1 MSPLDLDPRTVKGLL
16 PEEAARLLSLNGINE
31 LPADKPRDLKTIALD
46 VLLDPIFI
54 LMASSGFIY
63 LILGDLQE
71 ALMLLGFVVLIMAI
85 GLYQEAKTE
94 KALDALKRLS
104 SPRALVIRGGVQLR
118 IPGRE
123 VVMGDMIVLA
133 EGDRV
138 PADARV
144 LWQTHLSADESLLTG
159 ESVPV
164 RKSVWD
170 GVSARSAAGGDDLS
184 FVYSGTLIVQGQ
196 ALVEAVGTGSETEI
210 GKIGKALS
218 RVETGKT
225 LLQKEMSRLVKVIGT
240 GAFFLCALVVAA
252 YGSIR
257 GDWLGGFL
265 AGLSLAMAILPNEFP
280 VVLSIFLAL
289 GAWRLSK
296 KKVLTR
302 NVPAIENLGAA
313 TVLCVDKTGTLTRNQ
328 MTLQKLYVPG
338 KTFEEGKGLEL
349 AEDFHELVEYGLLA
363 SQRDPFDPVEKA
375 LKELAERHLSQ
386 TEHIHDQWTLVRQ
399 YPLSSSMLALSYV
412 WESSETEEY
421 VIGGKGSPEAVFDLC
436 HLDSAKTA
444 LYTDAVREMASEGLR
459 VLGVAKARL
468 KKGALPEIQHDFE
481 YAFLGLLG
489 FSDPVRPEV
498 PSAARECLEAG
509 IRVVMITGDYPETAM
524 RIASDA
530 GLQNPEKYMT
540 GAEIHDMPDDVFAQK
555 MADVNVF
562 ARVTPDQKL
571 RIVGA
576 LKARGEVVAM
586 TGDGVNDAPALKAA
600 DVGVAMG
607 KRGTDVAREAS
618 DLVLVEDDFSSI
630 VAAVKMGRRIFDNL
644 RKAMT
649 YLLAVHIP
657 IAGISLI
664 PVLMKWPLV
673 LMPVHIA
680 FLHLI
685 IDPVCSVVFEMEA
698 EERNLMRRPP
708 RPRQEPLFNKSLIY
722 GSVLQGCSVL
732 AALTSVLWISVLRG
746 FSEEESRTL
755 TFSALMAASIGLIFI
770 NRTWNGSEKNGKKNF
785 NPALFWVV
793 SGTVTA
799 MGIILFLPLFQGL
812 FRFSFPGAG
821 ALFLALAAGATSVVV
836 FEVVKRVPRAPGR
849 SS

>member
-1 MSPLDLDPRTVKGLL
+1 MPPLDLDPRTVKGLP
-16 PEEAARLLSLNGINE
+16 PEEAARRLSLSGLNE
-31 LPADKPRDLKTIALD
+31 LPADKPRDLKAIALG
-46 VLLDPIFI
+46 VLIDPIFL
-54 LMASSGFIY
+54 LMVSSGLIY
-63 LILGDLQE
+63 LILGELQE

-123 VVMGDMIVLA
+123 VVMGDVMVLA

-164 RKSVWD
+164 RKNVWD
-170 GVSARSAAGGDDLS
+170 GEAQKSPAGGEDLP

-196 ALVEAVGTGSETEI
+196 ALVEVLGTGSETEM
-210 GKIGKALS
+210 GKIGKALG
-218 RVETGKT
+218 RVETQKT
-225 LLQKEMSRLVKVIGT
+225 LLQQEMNRLVRVIGA
-240 GAFFLCALVVAA
+240 GAFFLCVLVVAA
-252 YGSIR
+252 YGLTR
-257 GDWLGGFL
+257 DDWLGGFL

-302 NVPAIENLGAA
+302 NVPAVENLGAA
-313 TVLCVDKTGTLTRNQ
+313 TVLCVDKTGTLTENR
-328 MTLQKLYVPG
+328 MTLQKLYTPG
-338 KTFEEGKGLEL
+338 GVYEEGAGRELE
-349 AEDFHELVEYGLLA
+349 ENFHELVEYGLLA

-375 LKELAERHLSQ
+375 LKELAERHLSK
-386 TEHIHDQWTLVRQ
+386 TEHIHDQWALVRQ
-399 YPLSSSMLALSYV
+399 YPLSPSLLALSYV
-412 WESSETEEY
+412 WDASENGEY

-436 HLDSAKTA
+436 HLDPEETR
-444 LYTDAVREMASEGLR
+444 LHTIAVREMASAGLR
-459 VLGVAKARL
+459 VLGVAKAHL
-468 KKGALPEIQHDFE
+468 KKGLLPDIQHDFE
-481 YAFLGLLG
+481 YEFLGLLG
-489 FSDPVRPEV
+489 FSDPVRSEV
-498 PSAARECLEAG
+498 PEAARECLEAG

-524 RIASDA
+524 RIARDA
-530 GLQNPEKYMT
+530 GLQNPDCCLT
-540 GAEIHDMPDDVFAQK
+540 GVEIQGLNDEVFSGK
-555 MADVNVF
+555 MAAINIF

-571 RIVGA
+571 RIVEA

-600 DVGVAMG
+600 DIGIAMG

-630 VAAVKMGRRIFDNL
+630 VGAVKMGRRIFDNL

-698 EERNLMRRPP
+698 GERNLMKRPP
-708 RPRQEPLFNKSLIY
+708 RPKQEPLFNKALIY
-722 GSVLQGCSVL
+722 GSVLQGGSVL
-732 AALTSVLWISVLRG
+732 AALTAVLWMSVVCG

-755 TFSALMAASIGLIFI
+755 TFFALMAASMGLIFV
-770 NRTWNGSEKNGKKNF
+770 NRTWSGSEENGKKNF

-799 MGIILFLPLFQGL
+799 MGIILFVPFFQGL
-812 FRFSFPGAG
+812 FRFSFPGVG
-821 ALFLALAAGATSVVV
+821 VLFLALCAGAASVAI
-836 FEVVKRVPRAPGR
+836 FEIVKKVRVLR
-849 SS
+849 SGC

>member
-1 MSPLDLDPRTVKGLL
+1 MTPPDLDPRTVKGLL
-16 PEEAARLLSLNGINE
+16 PEEAARRLLVNGPNE
-31 LPADKPRDLKTIALD
+31 LPADKPRNLGRIAFE
-46 VLLDPIFI
+46 VLLDPIFL
-54 LMASSGFIY
+54 LMAFSGLIY
-63 LILGDLQE
+63 LFLGDLQE

-104 SPRALVIRGGVQLR
+104 SPRALVIRGGAQLR

-123 VVMGDMIVLA
+123 VVLGDVIVLA

-164 RKSVWD
+164 RKSVWN
-170 GVSARSAAGGDDLS
+170 GISQKVPAGGDDLP
-184 FVYSGTLIVQGQ
+184 FVYSGTLVVQGQ
-196 ALVEAVGTGSETEI
+196 ALVEVVGTGAESEI
-210 GKIGKALS
+210 GKIGRALN
-218 RVETGKT
+218 RVETQKT
-225 LLQKEMSRLVKVIGT
+225 LLQREMSRLVKVIGA
-240 GAFFLCALVVAA
+240 GAVFICALVVAA
-252 YGSIR
+252 YGFTR
-257 GDWLGGFL
+257 EDWLGGFL

-280 VVLSIFLAL
+280 VVLSVFLAL

-302 NVPAIENLGAA
+302 NVPAVENLGAA
-313 TVLCVDKTGTLTRNQ
+313 TVLCVDKTGTLTLNQ

-338 KTFEEGKGLEL
+338 GIYEEGKGLEL

-436 HLDSAKTA
+436 HLDSAETE
-444 LYTDAVREMASEGLR
+444 LYTNAVREMASAGLR

-468 KKGALPEIQHDFE
+468 KKGLLPDIQHDFE
-481 YAFLGLLG
+481 YRFLGLLG

-498 PSAARECLEAG
+498 PEAARECREAG
-509 IRVVMITGDYPETAM
+509 IRVVMITGDYPETAR
-524 RIASDA
+524 RIARDS
-530 GLQNPEKYMT
+530 GLLNPDSCLS
-540 GAEIHDMPDDVFAQK
+540 GAEIRDLEDDVFAQK
-555 MADVNVF
+555 ISTVNIF

-571 RIVGA
+571 RIVEA
-576 LKARGEVVAM
+576 LKAQGEVVAM

-600 DVGVAMG
+600 DIGIAMG
-607 KRGTDVAREAS
+607 RRGTDVARESS
-618 DLVLVEDDFSSI
+618 DLVLIEDDFSSI
-630 VAAVKMGRRIFDNL
+630 VEAVKMGRRIFDNL

-698 EERNLMRRPP
+698 PERDLMKRPP
-708 RPRQEPLFNKSLIY
+708 RSKREPLFNKQLMYRSL
-722 GSVLQGCSVL
+722 VQGFSVL
-732 AALTSVLWISVLRG
+732 AVLTAVLGISVLRG
-746 FSEEESRTL
+746 FTEEESRTL
-755 TFSALMAASIGLIFI
+755 TFSALMAASMGLIFV
-770 NRTWNGSEKNGKKNF
+770 NRVWSDNKSKEKRGF

-793 SGTVTA
+793 SGTA
-799 MGIILFLPLFQGL
+799 ASMAAILGLPLFQGL
-812 FRFSFPGAG
+812 FRFSFPGAA
-821 ALFLALAAGATSVVV
+821 ALFSALAAGAASAAA
-836 FEVVKRVPRAPGR
+836 FEILKRARGR
-849 SS
+849 NAWR